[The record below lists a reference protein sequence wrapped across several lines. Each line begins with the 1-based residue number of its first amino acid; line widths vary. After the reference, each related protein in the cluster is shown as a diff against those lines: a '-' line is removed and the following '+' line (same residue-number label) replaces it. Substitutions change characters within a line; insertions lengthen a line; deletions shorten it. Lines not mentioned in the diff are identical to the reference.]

1 MESGIMSCG
10 LQRALALRTE
20 CVEEGVVKKISCWP
34 VDRSHVAAGNA
45 VVFCQT
51 RYVGVVIFIGFTLYL
66 SADCGLPRMKWP
78 RSLTSPMGS
87 NLNKAITITERDQVS

>member
-20 CVEEGVVKKISCWP
+20 CVEEGVVKKLSCWP

-45 VVFCQT
+45 VVFRQT
-51 RYVGVVIFIGFTLYL
+51 RHVGVVIFVGFTLCL
-66 SADCGLPRMKWP
+66 SAVCGLPRMKWP
-78 RSLTSPMGS
+78 RSLTSPMGR